1 MHRSTLPKLLAL
13 YDTNSDGTGTC
24 GNNDINTD
32 DSETYDEQ
40 NSSFNTIV
48 KKVSFAHLYYDD
60 VNNPAYDELR
70 KELDEIFRNAQLQD
84 IPEIL
89 RGGVEME

>member
-13 YDTNSDGTGTC
+13 YDTNSDDTGTS
-24 GNNDINTD
+24 GNNDTNSD
-32 DSETYDEQ
+32 DSETYGEQ
-40 NSSFNTIV
+40 NSSLNTIV